1 METINTTRIRSS
13 SPEAETLPAPGF
25 HVLRRNLRSRLLA
38 TLFVITL
45 SLSHPALAQ
54 QVRSTEQQVKAA
66 YLFNF
71 GKFVRWP
78 VDRAASPDSIE
89 ICVLGKDPFGTVL
102 DSTVAGETI
111 EGRAIKVRRPLRA
124 QDAASCNILFVSL
137 SEENQLGPI
146 LKLAQQSGILTVS
159 DIPHFAEHGGVIGF
173 VTLQARVRFEVNRD
187 AAERSRLTLSSE
199 LLKVA
204 SRVIAKS
211 TPPPGSLP

>member
-1 METINTTRIRSS
+1 MTVPDSS
-13 SPEAETLPAPGF
+13 SCSDARSLAAPSGGLVCKWLRPR
-25 HVLRRNLRSRLLA
+25 VLSLVF
-38 TLFVITL
+38 TITL
-45 SLSHPALAQ
+45 ALPHPGLAQ
-54 QVRSTEQQVKAA
+54 QVRPTEQQVKAA

-78 VDRAASPDSIE
+78 VDRSVIPDTID
-89 ICVLGKDPFGTVL
+89 ICVLGRDPFGSIL

-111 EGRAIKVRRPLRA
+111 AGQPIKVRRPNRTL
-124 QDAASCNILFVSL
+124 DVTSCNILFVSS

-146 LKLAQQSGILTVS
+146 LKIAQQSSILTVS

-173 VTLQARVRFEVNRD
+173 VNDADRIRFEVNRD

-204 SRVIAKS
+204 SQVIAKS
-211 TPPPGSLP
+211 TPPLGSQP

>member
-1 METINTTRIRSS
+1 METINATRIRSS
-13 SPEAETLPAPGF
+13 SSDAASLPAPRFGLANG
-25 HVLRRNLRSRLLA
+25 HLPSRVLVLILA
-38 TLFVITL
+38 VTL

-78 VDRAASPDSIE
+78 VDRAASDDAIE
-89 ICVLGKDPFGTVL
+89 ICVLGKDPFGAVL

-111 EGRAIKVRRPLRA
+111 EGRVIKVRRPLRA
-124 QDAASCNILFVSL
+124 QDTASCNILFVSL
-137 SEENQLGPI
+137 SEQNQLGPI
-146 LKLAQQSGILTVS
+146 LKLAEQSGILTVS
-159 DIPHFAEHGGVIGF
+159 DIPNFAEHGGVIGF
-173 VTLQARVRFEVNRD
+173 VTLQARIRFEVNRD

-204 SRVIAKS
+204 SQVIAKS
-211 TPPPGSLP
+211 TPPPGSQP

>member
-1 METINTTRIRSS
+1 MNTTRSS
-13 SPEAETLPAPGF
+13 CSDAGFLSPSRFGS
-25 HVLRRNLRSRLLA
+25 LRVHPLSRLLA
-38 TLFVITL
+38 TLIAIAL
-45 SLSHPALAQ
+45 SLSHFALSQ
-54 QVRSTEQQVKAA
+54 QARPTEQQVKAA

-78 VDRAASPDSIE
+78 VDRATSSDIME
-89 ICVLGKDPFGTVL
+89 MCVLGKDPFGPVL

-111 EGRAIKVRRPLRA
+111 AGRAIEVRRTLRA
-124 QDAASCNILFVSL
+124 QDLASCAIVFVSL

-146 LKLAQQSGILTVS
+146 LKIAQQNGVLTVS

-173 VTLQARVRFEVNRD
+173 VTLQGRIRFEVNRD

-204 SRVIAKS
+204 SQIIAKS
-211 TPPPGSLP
+211 TPPQGSEP